1 MATSGPLDPKVGD
14 ALLDDLDVVGIMQNE
29 KVMGAMKVLK
39 EDQSKYHKLVA
50 EDPELKSLFEAL
62 KVKMEAKEK
71 EKGIQDAA
79 PRKMTMDSP
88 AVVEEDVPPLEDAA
102 KLECESARA
111 AGTAAFEAGDYPTA
125 CEKYERAAEL
135 EPHHAPHWTNLAIA
149 RLRGGD
155 AKASAAAAR
164 EATRR
169 NPRFAKAWLRLGE
182 ALTELGETTEAVE
195 VFETGLKRAEGAVRV
210 SLTKGLMRAKETA
223 KPKPKPF
230 APSSG
235 AASTDNMAAAKA
247 AVSSV
252 HGPNKAAPVAELPE
266 KKPPKPLPTWE
277 DEKVLAAET
286 EALRKR
292 TEDQMKKYAEMA
304 KQQTLAA
311 AAARQAAAAR
321 PAAPPALP
329 AHTATAPVAPSTAA
343 PPMRKLAIADE
354 DEDEDE
360 DEEEEAG
367 AGLVIGPSLPP
378 AYDPAAT
385 ADATDAAAEPVEDP
399 GNAES
404 ALGAALAQ
412 WSLNKPAG
420 KVAAPAPASLDAA
433 PASPRRAV
441 ESIADKS
448 SLSSP
453 FRLDEFTDVHAESPS
468 RSSSPAPA
476 SQPDGKGGAVADG
489 NSEPPKLGVG
499 VPAAP
504 PKLPAFALS
513 NDLIFDLA

>member
-39 EDQSKYHKLVA
+39 EDPSKYHKLVA
-50 EDPELKSLFEAL
+50 EDLELKSLFDAL
-62 KVKMEAKEK
+62 RVKMEVKEK

-111 AGTAAFEAGDYPTA
+111 AGTAAFEEGDYPTA

-235 AASTDNMAAAKA
+235 ATSTDNMAAAIA

-252 HGPNKAAPVAELPE
+252 HGPNTAAPVAELPE

-277 DEKVLAAET
+277 DEKALAAET

-321 PAAPPALP
+321 PAAPPARP
-329 AHTATAPVAPSTAA
+329 AHVATGPVAPSTAA
-343 PPMRKLAIADE
+343 LPMRKLAIADE
-354 DEDEDE
+354 DEDE
-360 DEEEEAG
+360 EEEAV

-385 ADATDAAAEPVEDP
+385 ADATDAAAEAVEDP

-420 KVAAPAPASLDAA
+420 KVASPAPEPASLDAA

-441 ESIADKS
+441 ESFADKAS
-448 SLSSP
+448 TSSP
-453 FRLDEFTDVHAESPS
+453 FRLEEYTDVHTESPS
-468 RSSSPAPA
+468 RSSLPAPA
-476 SQPDGKGGAVADG
+476 AQPEGMGGTVAAVQ
-489 NSEPPKLGVG
+489 SEAPKVG
-499 VPAAP
+499 VHAAP

>member
-1 MATSGPLDPKVGD
+1 MASGPLDPKVGD

-62 KVKMEAKEK
+62 RVKMEAKEK

-88 AVVEEDVPPLEDAA
+88 AVVEEDVPALEDAA

-354 DEDEDE
+354 DEDEE
-360 DEEEEAG
+360 EEEEAG

-468 RSSSPAPA
+468 RSCSPAPA
-476 SQPDGKGGAVADG
+476 SQPDGKGGAVAAG
-489 NSEPPKLGVG
+489 YSETPKVGVG

>member
-111 AGTAAFEAGDYPTA
+111 AGTSAFEAGDYPTA
-125 CEKYERAAEL
+125 CEKYERATEL

-277 DEKVLAAET
+277 DEK
-286 EALRKR
+286 
-292 TEDQMKKYAEMA
+292 
-304 KQQTLAA
+304 
-311 AAARQAAAAR
+311 
-321 PAAPPALP
+321 
-329 AHTATAPVAPSTAA
+329 
-343 PPMRKLAIADE
+343 LAIADE
-354 DEDEDE
+354 DEDEE
-360 DEEEEAG
+360 EEEEAG

-453 FRLDEFTDVHAESPS
+453 FRLDEYTDVHAESPS

-476 SQPDGKGGAVADG
+476 SQP
-489 NSEPPKLGVG
+489 N
-499 VPAAP
+499 AP